1 MHEKETL
8 WGALTCQ
15 QILVLTA
22 RAKRASRA
30 AHHLVT
36 PRTAVDSPHTSLV
49 TPHATWSCALVGA
62 EEEEHRR
69 YSHWR
74 VGRHWHAL
82 LLCDF
87 HMQEAGL

>member
-22 RAKRASRA
+22 RAKRAFRA
-30 AHHLVT
+30 AHHLIA
-36 PRTAVDSPHTSLV
+36 PRTAVHSPHTSLV
-49 TPHATWSCALVGA
+49 TPHATWSCALAGVEG
-62 EEEEHRR
+62 EEQRR
-69 YSHWR
+69 YSHRR
-74 VGRHWHAL
+74 VGSYWHAQ